1 MATAGFLYL
10 CVGFPFYLCSCLELT
25 DFEDFNSIV
34 CLNELFFFSKWY
46 AIENL
51 AYKMKKRVL
60 YYIQT

>member
-34 CLNELFFFSKWY
+34 CLNELFFFQ
-46 AIENL
+46 ND
-51 AYKMKKRVL
+51 MP
-60 YYIQT
+60 